1 MTETAPAAGSMTR
14 FPAAAAQD
22 PERATPPP
30 SEATPDREHAVD
42 DDAALEVR
50 LWLRL
55 LTCATLIER
64 EIRTGLHRDF
74 RSTLPRFDALA
85 QLERAEARG
94 ETLSMGELSR
104 RMMVSNGNV
113 TGLVDRLV
121 EEGLVER
128 LPAPRDRRTQIVRLT
143 PAGESHFRKMAP
155 VHHDWV
161 RRMMAQVPRQD
172 LARLHELLGALKRS
186 AAEGSESP

>member
-1 MTETAPAAGSMTR
+1 MIDHAPA
-14 FPAAAAQD
+14 D
-22 PERATPPP
+22 DRASAPPP
-30 SEATPDREHAVD
+30 EDSAEPADTPRDRENAVA

-55 LTCATLIER
+55 LTCTTLIER
-64 EIRTGLHRDF
+64 EIRTGLGRDF

-121 EEGLVER
+121 DEGLVER
-128 LPAPRDRRTQIVRLT
+128 LAAPKDRRTQIVRLT
-143 PAGESHFRKMAP
+143 PAGHSHFGKMAP

-172 LARLHELLGALKRS
+172 LARLHDLLGTLKRS
-186 AAEGSESP
+186 AIEGADGA